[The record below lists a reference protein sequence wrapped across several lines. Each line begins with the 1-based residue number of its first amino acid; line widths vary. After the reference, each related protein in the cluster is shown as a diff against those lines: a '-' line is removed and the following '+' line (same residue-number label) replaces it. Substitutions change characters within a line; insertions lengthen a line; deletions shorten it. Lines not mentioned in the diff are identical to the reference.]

1 MILKTLLAKFPSYVN
16 EKKIELYNEFS
27 LQHELG
33 IFLRNELKEYVVQ
46 FERNI
51 SFFRINKKLIKKE
64 IDIVI
69 YKKDMSEK
77 YAIELKYPRNG
88 QYPEQMYSFVKDI
101 IFMEQLKTEG
111 FDATFS
117 MVLVDD
123 KLFYEGKIS
132 SEIYDCFRGEKV
144 ISGIYH
150 KPTGKQKEIVE
161 VQGSYLVEWK
171 NFDRNKKYYIIETR

>member
-101 IFMEQLKTEG
+101 TFMEQLKTEG

-132 SEIYDCFRGEKV
+132 SEIYDCFRGGKV
-144 ISGIYH
+144 ISGIYY

-171 NFDRNKKYYIIETR
+171 NFDKDKRYYIIETR

>member
-1 MILKTLLAKFPSYVN
+1 
-16 EKKIELYNEFS
+16 
-27 LQHELG
+27 
-33 IFLRNELKEYVVQ
+33 
-46 FERNI
+46 
-51 SFFRINKKLIKKE
+51 
-64 IDIVI
+64 
-69 YKKDMSEK
+69 MSEK

-111 FDATFS
+111 FNATFS

-150 KPTGKQKEIVE
+150 KPTGKQKEVVE